1 MTTDRK
7 LLDITRLAE
16 QKLREVLNGHREEG
30 SVLRVMVSVGT
41 EGGVRYSLG
50 IEEESRESDLVIE
63 AGDLK
68 LVVDPTDAP
77 LIDGAQIDYV
87 DGLMRSGFVISN
99 PSLPAAGHGGC
110 ACGGGGGCGCGGG
123 RCGSGGH

>member
-1 MTTDRK
+1 MTTDRT
-7 LLDITRLAE
+7 LLDITPLAE
-16 QKLREVLNGHREEG
+16 QKLREELDGHREEG

-68 LVVDPTDAP
+68 LVVDPTDGPLIGP
-77 LIDGAQIDYV
+77 LIDGVQIDYV

-99 PSLPAAGHGGC
+99 PNLPAGER
-110 ACGGGGGCGCGGG
+110 GGCGCGG
-123 RCGSGGH
+123 H